1 MNDFKPSV
9 LVTGGAGYL
18 GREALQ
24 RLLQHRDQL
33 RQLIAMDVREVAEPN
48 RLAGVEYI
56 GGDIRSPEIPAL
68 FKKYAPAVVVHLA
81 AIVTPG
87 RQSNRALE
95 YAVDVLGTENV
106 LKACVATGVQK
117 IIVTSSGAA
126 YGYHADNPA
135 WLQETDALRGNEEF
149 AYSHHKRLVEEMLAR
164 YRKQHPQLQQ
174 LIFRPG
180 TVLGKNVHNQI
191 TALFERK
198 FVLGLRGAA
207 SPFVFIW
214 DQDVAA
220 CIVKG
225 ILENKTGI
233 YNLAGE
239 GILSMRE
246 IAQML
251 RKPYLPVPV
260 TLLQSALWLLS
271 KLHLSQYGP
280 EQVNFL
286 RYRPVLA
293 NQKLKTEF
301 GYTPQLTT
309 REVFEYYLKARRD
322 EFQE

>member
-1 MNDFKPSV
+1 MMNDFKPSV

-18 GREALQ
+18 GRETLQ

-56 GGDIRSPEIPAL
+56 DGDISSPEILTL

-87 RQSNRALE
+87 RQSNRELE

-135 WLQETDALRGNEEF
+135 WLQETDTLRGNEEF
-149 AYSHHKRLVEEMLAR
+149 AYSYHKRLVEEMLAR
-164 YRKQHPQLQQ
+164 YREQHPQLQQ

-280 EQVNFL
+280 EQVNFFAL
-286 RYRPVLA
+286 STGA
-293 NQKLKTEF
+293 CQSKTQK
-301 GYTPQLTT
+301 
-309 REVFEYYLKARRD
+309 
-322 EFQE
+322 